1 MTLYQPQSG
10 YCYNSDSLYLYNFID
25 SFNPRGRMLDV
36 GAGCGVVGLL
46 VARDNEKVELH
57 AVEKQEIFVKYAT
70 KNAKANE
77 INYNIHHTDFLEYE
91 DEKGFDYIVSNPPFY
106 HEGAS
111 KSEDEMLFHARYNV
125 NLPLKQFFKKV
136 AGLLTPKGHFMF
148 CYDAKQFAL
157 ICSELSEAKL
167 RVVDVQFV
175 HSKIDRSASLVMLHV
190 RKNSKSLL
198 NVLPPF
204 IAFDGD
210 KFSKDSEAV
219 YEKARTNSIK
229 CQI

>member
-1 MTLYQPQSG
+1 M
-10 YCYNSDSLYLYNFID
+10 LYN
-25 SFNPRGRMLDV
+25 
-36 GAGCGVVGLL
+36 
-46 VARDNEKVELH
+46 
-57 AVEKQEIFVKYAT
+57 
-70 KNAKANE
+70 
-77 INYNIHHTDFLEYE
+77 
-91 DEKGFDYIVSNPPFY
+91 
-106 HEGAS
+106 
-111 KSEDEMLFHARYNV
+111 ARYNV
-125 NLPLKQFFKKV
+125 NLPLTQFFKKV
-136 AGLLTPKGHFMF
+136 FKLLAPRGHFIF

-157 ICSELSEAKL
+157 ICAELAEAKL

-198 NVLPPF
+198 NILPPL

-210 KFSKDSEAV
+210 KFSKASELV

>member
-25 SFNPRGRMLDV
+25 SFKPRGRMLDV

-91 DEKGFDYIVSNPPFY
+91 DEKGFDYIISNPPFY

-111 KSEDEMLFHARYNV
+111 KSEDEMLYHARYNV

-136 AGLLTPKGHFMF
+136 AKLLTPKGHFMF
-148 CYDAKQFAL
+148 CYDAKQFAI
-157 ICSELSEAKL
+157 ICAELSEAKL

-210 KFSKDSEAV
+210 KFSKASESV